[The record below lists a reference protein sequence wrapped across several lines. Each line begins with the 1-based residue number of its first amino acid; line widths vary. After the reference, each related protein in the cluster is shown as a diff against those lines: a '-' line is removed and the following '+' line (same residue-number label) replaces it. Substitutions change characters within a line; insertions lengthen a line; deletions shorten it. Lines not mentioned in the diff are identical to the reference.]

1 MKRINKGGG
10 PNSLT
15 TFKVNNP
22 TLKYS
27 DLSNGYE
34 NVRIDI
40 RNSCIA
46 EQFFL
51 CAYCTNRITINTSH
65 NEHIVSQNSTL
76 GRNLT
81 LDFNNIIASCE
92 SKKHCGHKK
101 VNDKIDLTPLMIESE
116 TEIIYQLNGKM
127 SHTTPRAQST
137 IETLKLRN
145 NALANTRKQIIDL
158 VLFEYVDDIID
169 LNLEE
174 DYYLQLIIDEISQ
187 PDENGKLEAFS
198 PVIVNVLRQFIS

>member
-1 MKRINKGGG
+1 MKRINKRGE

-15 TFKVNNP
+15 IFKVNNP

-27 DLSNGYE
+27 DLSDGNE
-34 NVRIDI
+34 NIRVDI
-40 RNSCIA
+40 RKSCIA

-51 CAYCTNRITINTSH
+51 CAYCCNRISINTSH
-65 NEHIVSQNSTL
+65 NEHIVSQNSIP

-81 LDFNNIIASCE
+81 LEYNNIITSCE

-101 VNDKIDLTPLMIESE
+101 GNDVIALTPLMVECE
-116 TEIIYQLNGKM
+116 TEVIYQLNGKM
-127 SHTTPRAQST
+127 RHSTPRAQST
-137 IETLKLRN
+137 IDTLQLRN

-158 VLFEYVDDIID
+158 VLFEYVDDLID

-187 PDENGKLEAFS
+187 PDIDGKLEAFS
-198 PVIVNVLRQFIS
+198 PVIANVLRQFIS

>member
-1 MKRINKGGG
+1 MKRINKRDE

-15 TFKVNNP
+15 NFKVNNP

-27 DLSNGYE
+27 DLSNGNE

-40 RNSCIA
+40 RNSCIV

-51 CAYCTNRITINTSH
+51 CAYCCNRITFNTSH
-65 NEHIVSQNSTL
+65 NEHIVSQNSIL
-76 GRNLT
+76 GRSLT

-101 VNDKIDLTPLMIESE
+101 GNNDIALTPLMPQCE
-116 TEIIYQLNGKM
+116 TEVIYQLNGKM
-127 SHTTPRAQST
+127 RHSTPRAQST
-137 IETLKLRN
+137 IDTLQLRN
-145 NALANTRKQIIDL
+145 NGLANARKQIIDI
-158 VLFEYVDDIID
+158 VLFEYVDNLID

-174 DYYLQLIIDEISQ
+174 DYYLQSIIDEISQ
-187 PDENGKLEAFS
+187 TDENGKLEAFS
-198 PVIVNVLRQFIS
+198 PVIINVLRQFIS